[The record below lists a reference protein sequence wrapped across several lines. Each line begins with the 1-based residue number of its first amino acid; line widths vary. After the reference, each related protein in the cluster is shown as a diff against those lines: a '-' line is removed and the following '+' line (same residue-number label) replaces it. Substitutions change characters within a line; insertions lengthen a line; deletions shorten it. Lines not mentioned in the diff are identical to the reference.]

1 MHIHIVSK
9 EPDLPGWLTRREL
22 TTFLHENLK
31 PYEDTIPDIGKA
43 LDYAFSDADG
53 MGGFVVLGEDDGKL
67 IATVLMLKTGMQGY
81 VPEHILLFVGVKPEM
96 RGQGL
101 GAEIIRHAL
110 DQCPGSVKL
119 HVEYDN
125 PAKRLYERL
134 GFTSKYAEMR
144 WIR

>member
-1 MHIHIVSK
+1 MNIHTVSK
-9 EPDLPGWLTRREL
+9 ESDLPHWLPRREL

-31 PYEDTIPDIGKA
+31 PYEDTIPDIEKA
-43 LDYAFSDADG
+43 LDYAFSDAEG
-53 MGGFVVLGEDDGKL
+53 MGGFIVLGEVDEAL
-67 IATVLMLKTGMQGY
+67 TAVVVMLKTGMRGY
-81 VPEHILLFVGVKPEM
+81 VPEHILLFVGVRPEM

-101 GAEIIRHAL
+101 GGEIIRRAL
-110 DQCPGSVKL
+110 EQCPGSVKL

-134 GFTSKYAEMR
+134 GFASKYAEMR